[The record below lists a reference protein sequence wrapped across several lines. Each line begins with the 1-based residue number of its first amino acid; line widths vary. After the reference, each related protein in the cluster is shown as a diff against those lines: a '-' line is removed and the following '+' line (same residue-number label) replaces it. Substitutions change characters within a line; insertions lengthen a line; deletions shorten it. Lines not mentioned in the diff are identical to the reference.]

1 MPKKKTKV
9 AVVDDKQTNRNFLL
23 DKLRDKPNIM
33 VVFSASN
40 GQEFLDRMKE
50 ANPKPDVV
58 FMDIDM
64 PVMDGIEAVE
74 AASVVY
80 PDTRFLMLTV
90 FDDEDKIFDAI
101 KAGAVGYL
109 LKEESADRLVQA
121 VEEVIAYG
129 GAPMSPRVARKSLQM
144 LSNQKTGK
152 KGKEESQL
160 SDREM
165 QILHGLVDGK
175 DYRQIA
181 AELFL
186 SPQTVRTHISNIYKK
201 LHVNNKAQAIKIAM
215 KKSWFGVF

>member
-9 AVVDDKQTNRNFLL
+9 AVVDDKQTNRNFLI

-50 ANPKPDVV
+50 AGEKPEVV

-64 PVMDGIEAVE
+64 PGMNGIEAVE
-74 AASVVY
+74 AASAVY

-90 FDDEDKIFDAI
+90 FDDEDKIFEAI

-109 LKEESADRLVQA
+109 LKEESAERLVQA
-121 VEEVIAYG
+121 IEEVVEYG

-144 LSNQKTGK
+144 LSNQKAGK
-152 KGKEESQL
+152 KGKEETQL
-160 SDREM
+160 SEREM

-175 DYRQIA
+175 DYKQIA
-181 AELFL
+181 GDLYL

-201 LHVNNKAQAIKIAM
+201 LHVNNKAQAIKIAI